1 MRKAS
6 RLWRRLRGGRSDK
19 TQVADDATGDSSN
32 LNSDSQ
38 ESALP
43 VAVHSDASNPLLA
56 PERDDRDTAEAM
68 WLDAYKK
75 LEEGQETREMVIAY
89 EELLG
94 QQLHGLGKM
103 VEIDVNAPNAFS
115 GCPDPREKISTMRRV
130 TEATLEKASRHSE
143 SKQKFVKAAKVISTI
158 SSSIIKPML
167 QTEAVAS
174 LAWAGVCVA
183 PEVCLNFLSKRCNRS
198 SHSSQ
203 VLDSSNYCQ
212 P

>member
-1 MRKAS
+1 MFKRRNRHHAGASKINMLRRLYHLGAYVATCMILPNDCHTTHMKGFSSLGKAGSSDSVLRTVSRLSHILNLLPRGEFNQPWLQINLRTAMRKAS

-43 VAVHSDASNPLLA
+43 VAVHSDASDPLLA

-89 EELLG
+89 EKLLG
-94 QQLHGLGKM
+94 QQLNG
-103 VEIDVNAPNAFS
+103 E
-115 GCPDPREKISTMRRV
+115 
-130 TEATLEKASRHSE
+130 
-143 SKQKFVKAAKVISTI
+143 
-158 SSSIIKPML
+158 
-167 QTEAVAS
+167 
-174 LAWAGVCVA
+174 
-183 PEVCLNFLSKRCNRS
+183 
-198 SHSSQ
+198 
-203 VLDSSNYCQ
+203 
-212 P
+212 